1 MYDELVKKIRHCA
14 TDPMH
19 CLSCSEDGDGRCF
32 ARLMTQAADAIEERC
47 QQVDKFAEEAA
58 RLYAKLPRWIPVTER
73 LPEEKTY
80 VIILFDTIAGKMAGV
95 CFLYKDD
102 EGHNCW
108 TWLDRIGRNLH
119 DIQPTHWMPLP
130 KGPEEE

>member
-1 MYDELVKKIRHCA
+1 MYEVLIAHLRECA
-14 TDPMH
+14 KLDP
-19 CLSCSEDGDGRCF
+19 SNNTYAE
-32 ARLMTQAADAIEERC
+32 AADAIETLEHHVFLADLAC
-47 QQVDKFAEEAA
+47 KAEAA
-58 RLYAKLPRWIPVTER
+58 KAPRWIPVSER

-108 TWLDRIGRNLH
+108 TWLDRIGMNLH

-130 KGPEEE
+130 KGPEEET